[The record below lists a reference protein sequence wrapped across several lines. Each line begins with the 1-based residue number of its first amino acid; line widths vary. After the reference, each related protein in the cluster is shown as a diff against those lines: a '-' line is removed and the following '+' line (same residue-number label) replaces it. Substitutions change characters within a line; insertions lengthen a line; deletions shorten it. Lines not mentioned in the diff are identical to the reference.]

1 MSRDE
6 RNLLI
11 CAGLDPSGGAGI
23 LADTRV
29 AAAFDVRA
37 VGVVTALTVQDTLGV
52 RASQNVDPELIRDQ
66 LEALLS
72 DVEVHA
78 VKIGMVGSVAIARAI
93 GKALDLTHT
102 AIVWD
107 PVMDPTRGRSW
118 DPSESF
124 DDAIAALIDHVR
136 LLTPN
141 AHELAAIANQQVESV
156 DQAIAAATALARR
169 HGCAVL
175 VKGGHLVAHHDRAVD
190 LLVDATGHQ
199 RLEGPRV
206 AHGEDVHG
214 TGCALSTAIASEL
227 AKGAT
232 LIDACRTAKQFV
244 HARIANPS
252 RPGRGAPAVM

>member
-1 MSRDE
+1 MSAGE

-23 LADTRV
+23 LADARV
-29 AAAFDVRA
+29 ATAFDVRP
-37 VGVVTALTVQDTLGV
+37 VGVVTALTVQDTSGV
-52 RASQNVDPELIRDQ
+52 RASQNVDAELLRDQ

-78 VKIGMVGSVAIARAI
+78 VKIGMVGSVAIARAM

-102 AIVWD
+102 EIVWD
-107 PVMDPTRGRSW
+107 PVMDPSRGRSW
-118 DPSESF
+118 DPDESF
-124 DDAIAALIDHVR
+124 DDAIAALIGHVR

-156 DQAIAAATALARR
+156 EQAIAAATALAQR
-169 HGCAVL
+169 HGCSVL
-175 VKGGHLVAHHDRAVD
+175 VKGGHLVGDSAVD
-190 LLVDATGHQ
+190 LLVDADRYQ
-199 RLEGPRV
+199 RIEGPRV

-227 AKGAT
+227 AKGAA

-244 HARIANPS
+244 YQRISNPS

>member
-1 MSRDE
+1 MTGE
-6 RNLLI
+6 RNLLV

-29 AAAFDVRA
+29 AAAFGVRP
-37 VGVVTALTVQDTLGV
+37 VGVVTALTVQDTSGV
-52 RASQNVDPELIRDQ
+52 RASQNVDAELVRDQ

-93 GKALDLTHT
+93 GKALDLTQT
-102 AIVWD
+102 AVVWD
-107 PVMDPTRGRSW
+107 PVMDPSRGRSW
-118 DPSESF
+118 DPSERF
-124 DDAIAALIDHVR
+124 DDAIEALAAHVR
-136 LLTPN
+136 LWTPN
-141 AHELAAIANQQVESV
+141 AHELAAIANQEVTTVE
-156 DQAIAAATALARR
+156 QALAAATTLVQR

-175 VKGGHLVAHHDRAVD
+175 VKGGHLVLHEDRAVD
-190 LLVDATGHQ
+190 LLVTAGGHE

-206 AHGEDVHG
+206 PRGEDVHG
-214 TGCALSTAIASEL
+214 TGCALSTAIAAEL

-232 LIDACRTAKQFV
+232 LIDACRSAKQFV
-244 HARIANPS
+244 HARIERPA